1 MTSTPCLF
9 LGACLQATFYFK
21 VAVALAVAAI
31 PEGLPAVIT
40 TCLAL
45 GTRKMAK
52 VSMQQAVLPLHS
64 AHSWWLHCT
73 DLSCAHLSRLTCNFA
88 CTCSAAQCHRAPAAI
103 CGDPG
108 LYHRW
113 VLLLGKGGSRQ
124 GTDNCW
130 GHS

>member
-1 MTSTPCLF
+1 MASTLCMF
-9 LGACLQATFYFK
+9 LRACLQATFYFK

-52 VSMQQAVLPLHS
+52 VGMQQAVLPLRS
-64 AHSWWLHCT
+64 ARSWRLHCA
-73 DLSCAHLSRLTCNFA
+73 DLSCAHLSRFMCNFP
-88 CTCSAAQCHRAPAAI
+88 CTCSAAQRHCAPAAI

-108 LYHRW
+108 LHHRW

-124 GTDNCW
+124 GNDNW